1 MSGFPLPPKTRLLL
15 VADGR
20 RARFF
25 FVHRP
30 DTRLEPAW
38 PEDLVV
44 PDRPEAHVL
53 SDEPAT
59 VHERR
64 GQHRHGVGP
73 TTPPHRMDEIDL
85 ARRAA
90 ETARKIVLDEGVDEL
105 YVVAAPR
112 TLGDLRE
119 HFDKTVKD
127 KIVREEAKDVSKLD
141 DRALAELVDTWFQP
155 VV

>member
-1 MSGFPLPPKTRLLL
+1 MSFPLPPKKRLLL

-25 FVHRP
+25 FIERP
-30 DTRLEPAW
+30 ETKLTPAW
-38 PEDLVV
+38 PTDLVAA
-44 PDRPEAHVL
+44 DRPNAHTL
-53 SDEPAT
+53 SDEPST

-90 ETARKIVLDEGVDEL
+90 ETARKLVLEQGVDEL
-105 YVVAAPR
+105 YVLAAPR

-119 HFDKTVKD
+119 HFDKPVRD
-127 KIVREEAKDVSKLD
+127 KIAREEPKDVSKLD
-141 DRALAELVDTWFQP
+141 ERTLTPLVATWFTP
-155 VV
+155 PG